1 MNNILKNHL
10 CKLPSGSIIVGKWH
24 KHSYK
29 IIKLLGKG
37 ANGVVYLAESS
48 KELVAIKLSD
58 NSTAII
64 SEVNVLKRF
73 SKVQGVALGPSL
85 LDVDDWFDPYSKKLF
100 SFYVMEYIKGED
112 FLSFIQKRGK
122 EWIVILLLQLLSDL
136 DKLHQEGWIFGDLKP
151 ENLLVVGPAPKIRL
165 LDVGGT
171 TLQGRAIKEFTEF
184 YDRGYWG
191 MGSRKAEPSYD
202 LFSVA
207 MIMINACY
215 PKRFEKKGN
224 GREQLMKMIH
234 TDETLRK
241 YEKVLMRAIDG
252 KYQHASEMR
261 QELAAV
267 TIEQSSRTQL
277 QKRSVVNKKGQTF
290 KQTRYKKRKRST
302 GIMETLLIVVFLVFA
317 YVLYLY
323 GELL

>member
-1 MNNILKNHL
+1 VMNNTLKNHL
-10 CKLPSGSIIVGKWH
+10 CKLPSGYIIVGKWH

-29 IIKLLGKG
+29 MIKPLGKG

-48 KELVAIKLSD
+48 KGLVAVKLSD
-58 NSTAII
+58 NSTAIT
-64 SEVNVLKRF
+64 SEVNVLKHF

-85 LDVDDWFDPYSKKLF
+85 LDVDDWFDPYSKKVVC
-100 SFYVMEYIKGED
+100 FYVMEYIKGED

-122 EWIVILLLQLLSDL
+122 EWIVILILQLLSDL
-136 DKLHQEGWIFGDLKP
+136 EKLHQEGWVFGDLKP
-151 ENLLVVGPAPKIRL
+151 ENLLVVGQAPKIRL

-171 TLQGRAIKEFTEF
+171 TLRGRAIKEFTEF

-215 PKRFEKKGN
+215 LKRFEKKEN
-224 GREQLMKMIH
+224 GREQLMKMIGA
-234 TDETLRK
+234 DETLRK
-241 YEKVLMRAIDG
+241 YRKVLVRAIDG
-252 KYQHASEMR
+252 KYEHAREMH
-261 QELAAV
+261 QELMAAV
-267 TIEQSSRTQL
+267 IDESSSTKTKSRSNQSR
-277 QKRSVVNKKGQTF
+277 KRSVQK
-290 KQTRYKKRKRST
+290 RYQKRKKRS
-302 GIMETLLIVVFLVFA
+302 GVLETALIVMFLLFM
-317 YVLYLY
+317 YVMYLY

>member
-1 MNNILKNHL
+1 MNNTLKNHL
-10 CKLPSGSIIVGKWH
+10 CKLPSGSTIIGKWH
-24 KHSYK
+24 KNPYK
-29 IIKLLGKG
+29 IIKPLGKG

-48 KELVAIKLSD
+48 KGFVAVKLSD
-58 NSTAII
+58 NNTAIT

-73 SKVQGVALGPSL
+73 SKVQGVALGPCL
-85 LDVDDWFDPYSKKLF
+85 LDVDDWFDPSTKKLF

-122 EWIVILLLQLLSDL
+122 EWIIILILQLLSDL
-136 DKLHQEGWIFGDLKP
+136 EKLHQEGWVFGDLKP
-151 ENLLVVGPAPKIRL
+151 ENLLVVGPAPKIRM

-202 LFSVA
+202 LFAVA

-224 GREQLMKMIH
+224 GREQLMKMISEE
-234 TDETLRK
+234 ETLRK
-241 YEKVLMRAIDG
+241 YRTVLMRAIDG
-252 KYQHASEMR
+252 KYPYATEMR
-261 QELAAV
+261 KELMAV
-267 TIEQSSRTQL
+267 VTEQYSRTKVK
-277 QKRSVVNKKGQTF
+277 KRSNLNKKGQSL
-290 KQTRYKKRKRST
+290 KQSRYKKRTKSA
-302 GIMETLLIVVFLVFA
+302 GMIETLLIAVFLLFA
-317 YVLYLY
+317 YILYLY
-323 GELL
+323 GQLL